1 MFKTSTGC
9 DPEYPLP
16 NITSIHIL
24 QSRYRNGPAST
35 GSVDS
40 RADFRGT
47 QRGTHLS
54 QANADFNYELTPDD
68 HDEEFTTGRADHL
81 GLLGYWVDLGDLVH
95 GWSMGDQW

>member
-1 MFKTSTGC
+1 
-9 DPEYPLP
+9 
-16 NITSIHIL
+16 
-24 QSRYRNGPAST
+24 
-35 GSVDS
+35 
-40 RADFRGT
+40 
-47 QRGTHLS
+47 LS